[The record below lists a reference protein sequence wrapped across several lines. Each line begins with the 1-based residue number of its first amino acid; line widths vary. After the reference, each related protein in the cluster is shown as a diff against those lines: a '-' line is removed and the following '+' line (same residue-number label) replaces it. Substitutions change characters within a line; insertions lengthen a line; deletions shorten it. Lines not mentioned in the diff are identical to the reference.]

1 MQVKTFLGKS
11 TQALLTQIKEEL
23 GPDAIILSNR
33 TLRRDGER
41 VYEVT
46 AGVDRTAVPAS
57 MAAKLSAGASKST
70 VQAAYT
76 SKAESAHGHDPDDF
90 GAHLISPSQKVKQM
104 ASQWMEEENFASA
117 SHGQAR
123 QGEGRN
129 AGREHLREHMAASHA
144 ASHAGRNNAGRSSMG
159 QSSQEKSRTSPRE
172 RSRQSMAPAMEYGSL
187 YDGFGAHPAG
197 WGEWHKEWQQIK
209 DHLFALMK
217 PSIQMEKLTPR
228 HRVALE
234 YLQREGVGD
243 AIILKLYRRLLV
255 APNDS
260 VLQCLSEIVPVL
272 PWNEETWRQRI
283 HCFTGPFGVG
293 KTTTALRMALQLR
306 ASNPLCRI
314 AFINADCQRGNG
326 RLILRHWAELSDFA
340 YTEASDASSMNSA
353 LVAHAHADKIFIDLP
368 SLSIGENLIQQYE
381 HLGIEGQDAG
391 SKATHLI
398 LAPSFEEAQLMH
410 FLQRYAPHGPGSLIW
425 AKLDETLSY
434 GAMINAAAHCHLPI
448 SALSCGPE
456 LRETLVSASEPLLWR
471 LIFKRQLPSAAQAQN

>member
-46 AGVDRTAVPAS
+46 AGVDRTAAPAG
-57 MAAKLSAGASKST
+57 MAAGASKST
-70 VQAAYT
+70 VQAAYAHT
-76 SKAESAHGHDPDDF
+76 AADASADTGF
-90 GAHLISPSQKVKQM
+90 EQRLSTPSQRVKQM
-104 ASQWMEEENFASA
+104 ASQWMEEENFPESLQRGHAPHTAGASMA
-117 SHGQAR
+117 QRAAKGNKAQ
-123 QGEGRN
+123 EK
-129 AGREHLREHMAASHA
+129 GREPI
-144 ASHAGRNNAGRSSMG
+144 G
-159 QSSQEKSRTSPRE
+159 RE
-172 RSRQSMAPAMEYGSL
+172 RSRQGMAQGSEYREYGSL

-255 APNDS
+255 APSDS

-272 PWNEETWRQRI
+272 PWHSETWRQRI

-306 ASNPLCRI
+306 ASNPLCKV

-340 YTEASDASSMNSA
+340 YAEASDAASMNSA
-353 LVAHAHADKIFIDLP
+353 LVSQAHVDKIFVDLP
-368 SLSIGENLIQQYE
+368 SLSMGENLLQQYA
-381 HLGIEGQDAG
+381 HLGLDGHHAG
-391 SKATHLI
+391 SKATHI
-398 LAPSFEEAQLMH
+398 VLAPSFEEAQLLH
-410 FLQRYAPHGPGSLIW
+410 FLQRYTPDGAGSLIW

-434 GAMINAAAHCHLPI
+434 GSIINAAAHCHLPI
-448 SALSCGPE
+448 SALSSGPE
-456 LRETLVSASEPLLWR
+456 LRDTLVSASEPLLWR

>member
-11 TQALLTQIKEEL
+11 TQALLAQIKEEL
-23 GPDAIILSNR
+23 GPEAIILSNR

-46 AGVDRTAVPAS
+46 AGVDRTALPHE
-57 MAAKLSAGASKST
+57 MAGRVGASKAT
-70 VQAAYT
+70 VQAAY
-76 SKAESAHGHDPDDF
+76 AHTTTDDSHHSDDF

-104 ASQWMEEENFASA
+104 ASQWMEEDGLGDMGHGRKNTSPHASMGSGSMRA
-117 SHGQAR
+117 GQSPPRSSSHVRTDKDGSRDSR
-123 QGEGRN
+123 QGRDT
-129 AGREHLREHMAASHA
+129 R
-144 ASHAGRNNAGRSSMG
+144 
-159 QSSQEKSRTSPRE
+159 Q
-172 RSRQSMAPAMEYGSL
+172 RSRQHMAQQSEYREYGSL

-255 APNDS
+255 APSDS

-272 PWNEETWRQRI
+272 PWHSETWRQRI

-306 ASNPLCRI
+306 AANPLCKI
-314 AFINADCQRGNG
+314 AFVNADCQRGNG

-340 YTEASDASSMNSA
+340 YTEASDASSMESA
-353 LVAHAHADKIFIDLP
+353 LVAHAHMDKIFVDLP
-368 SLSIGENLIQQYE
+368 SLSIGENLVQQYE
-381 HLGIEGQDAG
+381 HLGLEDHDVGT
-391 SKATHLI
+391 KATHI
-398 LAPSFEEAQLMH
+398 VLAPSFEEAQLMH

-456 LRETLVSASEPLLWR
+456 LRDTLVSASEPLLWR